1 MAARAFWL
9 WVRRM
14 NTRPRKG
21 NQTLVDAWWDA
32 VLLGETDE
40 PHPVFGQSV
49 SARIHGER
57 LEIAGELDRKSDRA
71 ELVEQAR
78 ARIGHGVREVDASHL
93 RVAHKRERPGILE
106 QTLAAAFP
114 NRETAELARIL
125 VIERG
130 RIRPTREAIVDPGNE
145 GELGRL
151 LPEEFVEDA
160 RQRIGKGDALLV
172 LRIDETE
179 AFRVRELLEEDTRST
194 WTIATPPTL
203 IAAGRSLG

>member
-1 MAARAFWL
+1 
-9 WVRRM
+9 M
-14 NTRPRKG
+14 NKRPRKG
-21 NQTLVDAWWDA
+21 DQTPVDAWWDA

-40 PHPVFGQSV
+40 PHPVFGQSI

-57 LEIAGELDRKSDRA
+57 LDIAGELDRKSDRD
-71 ELVEQAR
+71 ELLEEAR
-78 ARIGHGVREVDASHL
+78 ARIGHGVKDVDASHL
-93 RVAHKRERPGILE
+93 KVAHTNERPGILE

-114 NRETAELARIL
+114 NRETAELARKL
-125 VIERG
+125 VLERG
-130 RIRPTREAIVDPGNE
+130 RIRPTREAIVDAGDE
-145 GELGRL
+145 GELRGL
-151 LPEEFVEDA
+151 LPAEFVEEA

-203 IAAGRSLG
+203 IADGRSLG